1 MSQKPQSLITDAQQ
15 KDAEILR
22 AQVYDNINQRM
33 ALKWNVKKDL
43 K

>member
-33 ALKWNVKKDL
+33 AFKWNVKKDL